1 MAYSKERAASI
12 SKSDIKYIPAGINEN
27 VVLKTVKTETSPNG
41 NLFLEIIFE
50 KDGATLTHTEWE
62 PTIGG
67 YVTTEDQLQGK
78 MDRQYSRMLQI
89 LNCYYTDEQLNFNG
103 ESFKEFAQWIT
114 TMLNNAD
121 KSKKLRV
128 KVVYNPSGYTT
139 LPNYAKYTFIEPM
152 ELPEG
157 QTSAIVALNID
168 QFTKPVVADK
178 EVKNDNPFSSTSAS
192 VNTQAFNNG
201 TNDLPF

>member
-27 VVLKTVKTETSPNG
+27 VVLKSVKTEESPNG
-41 NLFLEIIFE
+41 NQFLEIVFE

-67 YVTTEDQLQGK
+67 YVTTEEQLQSR

-114 TMLNNAD
+114 TMLNNVD

-128 KVVYNPSGYTT
+128 KVVYNLNGYTT

-152 ELPEG
+152 ELTEG
-157 QTSAIVALNID
+157 QTSAIAALNID

-178 EVKNDNPFSSTSAS
+178 EVKNDNPFSSTPAN
-192 VNTQAFNNG
+192 VNTQALSDG
-201 TNDLPF
+201 ANDLPF